1 MLIQRSQDAAG
12 ASVIDFNT
20 LICAAEMQDCFEFH
34 HPNWTMESND
44 RCVDL
49 DFEIEAAHCDPG
61 LICLMASGALI
72 KGVLTY
78 PYLSYILL
86 FSFPFSA
93 LYIHKYIFLYNV
105 FFYIFSPV
113 TYIYTYIYIY
123 IYTFFFQFVFSL
135 FVSTL
140 IFSVRFPKSVSMR
153 QGSFSA
159 VGEASLMNLSCFVL

>member
-12 ASVIDFNT
+12 ASVIDFNN

-113 TYIYTYIYIY
+113 TYIYIYIY
-123 IYTFFFQFVFSL
+123 IYTHFFSIRFF
-135 FVSTL
+135 L
-140 IFSVRFPKSVSMR
+140 I
-153 QGSFSA
+153 
-159 VGEASLMNLSCFVL
+159 C